1 MSKKRESNIE
11 LLRIFSML
19 GVIVLHYNNNGG
31 GLQYVTK
38 YSANYFVL
46 IIMESLTI
54 CAVDLFMLISGYF
67 SCKNK
72 KTLIEKPIKLLTQV
86 IIFSFGHYLIA
97 SFINGTLSI
106 KGTIASIVPAN
117 YFVIL
122 YIVVYLLSPYLNL
135 IYDTVSD
142 NFIILIVSVFSVY
155 PTLVDWFSKFTG
167 KNWFGLSSIGL
178 NGSQEGYQIVNFI
191 MMYYVGMYI
200 NKNIDKLKNISIVK
214 LIMLVIATT
223 LIISLM
229 ANGFEILGIGMNTAW
244 SYCNPF
250 IVVEAVLIF
259 LIFNKINI
267 GSKRYINKI
276 SAASFTV
283 YLTHCYLIQYIGV
296 EWAIQQNTIIM
307 LLHLY
312 ISVIAIY
319 LVCFIVYLIYSYLAK
334 FVTDRL
340 KHKETV
346 ITKL

>member
-72 KTLIEKPIKLLTQV
+72 KTLIQKPIKLLTQV

-97 SFINGTLSI
+97 SFISGTLSI

-135 IYDTVSD
+135 IYDNVND
-142 NFIILIVSVFSVY
+142 NFVILIVSVFSVY
-155 PTLVDWFSKFTG
+155 PTLVDWFCKFTG
-167 KNWFGLSSIGL
+167 NNWVGLSSIGIY
-178 NGSQEGYQIVNFI
+178 GSQQGYQIVNFI

-200 NKNIDKLKNISIVK
+200 NKNIDKLKKISTLK
-214 LIMLVIATT
+214 LIMVVIAIPI
-223 LIISLM
+223 IISLL
-229 ANGFEILGIGMNTAW
+229 ANGFEILGYGMNTAW
-244 SYCNPF
+244 SYCNVF
-250 IVVEAVLIF
+250 IVVEAATIF
-259 LIFNKINI
+259 LIFIKINI
-267 GSKRYINKI
+267 GSKRYINYL

-283 YLTHCYLIQYIGV
+283 FLTHSYLIQHIGV
-296 EWAIQQNTIIM
+296 KWAIQCNTIIM
-307 LLHLY
+307 LLHLF
-312 ISVIAIY
+312 ISIIAIY
-319 LVCFIVYLIYSYLAK
+319 LMCFIVYIIYGYLAK
-334 FVTDRL
+334 FVIGILTNT
-340 KHKETV
+340 EIV